1 MKRLVLSVILIS
13 GIIGISGQEG
23 EQIQRDDLPKL
34 AAADSNESL
43 RVIIGKDLF
52 NYQKRDSSVNIR
64 FKEKGLRIL
73 ESLEGIKVD
82 VEKYDEPVR
91 PDRYSREE
99 EKSKSWQ
106 GRHFRG
112 HWAGFEAG
120 FNNYMFNKSMI
131 LPDEIAYMDLNT
143 SASNCFNFNISQ
155 VNIGITRRI
164 GFVSGLGLN
173 LNNYRFENNNNI
185 AIGPDG
191 IITEMIPESQIPVKK
206 SRFSTLYLTAPILLE
221 FQIPAGYSHSL
232 NISGGFI
239 GGLKLN
245 AWTKII
251 YEDGEKTK
259 VNGDYNLNL
268 LRGGVTA
275 RAGYGNL
282 QVFGTYY
289 FTPWFQNLKGPEGL
303 NPEPFEIGLSFTFND

>member
-1 MKRLVLSVILIS
+1 MKRFILSVILIP
-13 GIIGISGQEG
+13 GIINIFSQEV
-23 EQIQRDDLPKL
+23 EQVRKDDLPQL
-34 AAADSNESL
+34 AAADSNENL
-43 RVIIGKDLF
+43 RVVIGKDLF
-52 NYQKRDSSVNIR
+52 TYQRADSSVNIR
-64 FKEKGLRIL
+64 FREKGISIL
-73 ESLEGIKVD
+73 ESLEGKKVNL
-82 VEKYDEPVR
+82 EKYDVPVSR
-91 PDRYSREE
+91 DRDTWEE
-99 EKSKSWQ
+99 EESKSWQ
-106 GRHFRG
+106 GRRFRG

-120 FNNYMFNKSMI
+120 FNNYMFNRSMI
-131 LPDEIAYMDLNT
+131 LPAEIAYMDLNT

-155 VNIGITRRI
+155 VNLGITRRI

-173 LNNYRFENNNNI
+173 LNNYRFENNNSI
-185 AIGPDG
+185 SVDQGG
-191 IITEMIPESQIPVKK
+191 VITEMAPESQVPVKK
-206 SRFSTLYLTAPILLE
+206 SRFSTLYLTAPFLLE

-245 AWTKII
+245 AWTRII

-289 FTPWFQNLKGPEGL
+289 FTPWFQKLKGPEGL
-303 NPEPFEIGLSFTFND
+303 NPEPFEIGLAFTFND

>member
-1 MKRLVLSVILIS
+1 MKRFILSVILIS
-13 GIIGISGQEG
+13 VIISIFSQEG
-23 EQIQRDDLPKL
+23 EQIRKEELPQL
-34 AAADSNESL
+34 ATADSNENL
-43 RVIIGKDLF
+43 RIVIGKDLF
-52 NYQKRDSSVNIR
+52 RYQKADSSINIR
-64 FKEKGLRIL
+64 FKEKGISIL
-73 ESLEGIKVD
+73 ESLEGTKVE
-82 VEKYDEPVR
+82 VAKYDKPVR
-91 PDRYSREE
+91 PDRDTWEE

-120 FNNYMFNKSMI
+120 FNNYMFNRSMI
-131 LPDEIAYMDLNT
+131 LPEEIAYMDLNS

-173 LNNYRFENNNNI
+173 LNNYRFENNNSI
-185 AIGPDG
+185 TIDPGG
-191 IITEMIPESQIPVKK
+191 IITEMVPGSQVPVKK
-206 SRFSTLYLTAPILLE
+206 SRFSTLYLIAPLMLE

-245 AWTKII
+245 AWTKIV

-268 LRGGVTA
+268 FRGGVTA

-303 NPEPFEIGLSFTFND
+303 NPEPFEIGLALTFND